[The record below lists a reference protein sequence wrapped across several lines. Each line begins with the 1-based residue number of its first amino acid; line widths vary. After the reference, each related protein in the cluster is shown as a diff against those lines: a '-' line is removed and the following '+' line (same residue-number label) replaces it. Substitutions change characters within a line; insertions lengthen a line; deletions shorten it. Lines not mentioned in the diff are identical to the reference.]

1 MADFQSTISELEI
14 ADFRSACQLQNG
26 PQRLDDAVGVVVVQH
41 AIDAILTLALAGL
54 SAEQVASVR
63 VTVLGFAFRRH
74 GETLLNPF
82 VSFLLRH
89 IELDAREVHKID
101 NFTAPARAGWP
112 KERGT
117 IESDPNPFH

>member
-1 MADFQSTISELEI
+1 M
-14 ADFRSACQLQNG
+14 
-26 PQRLDDAVGVVVVQH
+26 VVVQH

-54 SAEQVASVR
+54 SAEQVASIR
-63 VTVLGFAFRRH
+63 VAVLGFAFRRDR
-74 GETLLNPF
+74 EALLNSL

-101 NFTAPARAGWP
+101 NFTAPARAGGP

-117 IESDPNPFH
+117 IESDPVPFH